1 VEAGTP
7 ADAAQQLRPSRQLRR
22 SLLLWACALDITV
35 GVLKYAQHISY
46 EATVDVAT
54 ISLQAAVTQCLS
66 TPIIVRYLG
75 METCGVGEHCL
86 HFSEEG

>member
-1 VEAGTP
+1 M
-7 ADAAQQLRPSRQLRR
+7 
-22 SLLLWACALDITV
+22 

-66 TPIIVRYLG
+66 TPIIVRYLE
-75 METCGVGEHCL
+75 METWWGRRTLPSLLRRGVRLFDTLPC
-86 HFSEEG
+86 SIWQ